1 MKGVFCQREHHR
13 FLRISPTHSSV
24 FFLIFCVLAKKCQ
37 EVFLVG
43 FFGKN
48 EDLRKCP
55 NGIDD
60 QEPFCNLLIV
70 AESTSTRDPVQL
82 DDCYRGPTDIYLR
95 LDPPRRVLGFEYW
108 DNDHVPSD
116 PLKRSKFSWLTV
128 GLTSFWANNYGKPF
142 IKEIIFIKGIIYHGQ
157 HFHYRMLGL
166 GAHYKPSKPYDF
178 IVPCDVVQKQIVA
191 VEFCKAIRSNQKNQ
205 NRSL

>member
-37 EVFLVG
+37 AVFLVG

-95 LDPPRRVLGFEYW
+95 LNPPRRVLGL
-108 DNDHVPSD
+108 V
-116 PLKRSKFSWLTV
+116 LGQRSRPQRSVKKIQVFVAHRRTDQ
-128 GLTSFWANNYGKPF
+128 F
-142 IKEIIFIKGIIYHGQ
+142 
-157 HFHYRMLGL
+157 LG
-166 GAHYKPSKPYDF
+166 
-178 IVPCDVVQKQIVA
+178 
-191 VEFCKAIRSNQKNQ
+191 E
-205 NRSL
+205 